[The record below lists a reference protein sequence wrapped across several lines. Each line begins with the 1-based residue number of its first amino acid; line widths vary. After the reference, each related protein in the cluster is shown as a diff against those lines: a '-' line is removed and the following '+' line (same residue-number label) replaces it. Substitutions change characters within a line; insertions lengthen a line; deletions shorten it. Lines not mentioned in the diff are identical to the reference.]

1 MLLEQ
6 LFRATGP
13 YNERFHEEG
22 KMYHEYDRA
31 TQSSILQ
38 ELLSGQELLESTS
51 TLKSELMQLA
61 RDVLEKELAHQHLNV
76 ARH

>member
-1 MLLEQ
+1 
-6 LFRATGP
+6 
-13 YNERFHEEG
+13 
-22 KMYHEYDRA
+22 MYHEYDRA
-31 TQSSILQ
+31 TQRSILQ

-51 TLKSELMQLA
+51 TLKRELMQLT